1 MATVTP
7 ITGHHQ
13 PVREGSPTMPIRQY
27 TNYLTKVRRL
37 RPNTIRL
44 RRFYAEKL
52 LDDLPN
58 VEQTTAADLSAWV
71 ASRPDWSAETVNAA
85 ISTARSFYA
94 WAVMVGMI
102 PASPA
107 AALRPVRVP
116 NKVAPIASDNAVL
129 WAVVRAPNEDA
140 AMILLG
146 AECGLR
152 VHEIAK
158 LHTQDRDGE
167 WLTIIG
173 KGGQTRQVHISP
185 ELAIFLDG
193 IESRHGFG
201 YYFRGRNGGHVVI
214 QTVYR
219 HIKKWTGMN
228 PHSLRHRA
236 ATTVYREAGNDIRL
250 AQVFLGHA
258 SPETTARYVHVEKE
272 DLVRA
277 SEGARML
284 RKFVEAA

>member
-1 MATVTP
+1 M
-7 ITGHHQ
+7 
-13 PVREGSPTMPIRQY
+13 SIRQY
-27 TNYLTKVRRL
+27 TNYLTNVRRL
-37 RPNTIRL
+37 RPNTVRL
-44 RRFYAEKL
+44 RSFYAEKL
-52 LDDLPN
+52 LDAFPD
-58 VEQTTAADLSAWV
+58 VTQTTAADLSAWV

-94 WAVMVGMI
+94 WAVVVGLI
-102 PASPA
+102 PTSPA
-107 AALRPVRVP
+107 ATLNLVRVP
-116 NKVAPIASDNAVL
+116 NKTAPIASDDAIL

-167 WLTIIG
+167 WLTVIG
-173 KGGQTRQVHISP
+173 KGGQSRRVHISP

-201 YYFRGRNGGHVVI
+201 YYFRGKRGGHIVI

-219 HIKKWTGMN
+219 HIKRWTGMN

-236 ATTVYREAGNDIRL
+236 GTTVYRATGNDIRL

-258 SPETTARYVHVEKE
+258 SPETTARYVHVEQE
-272 DLVRA
+272 DLIRA
-277 SEGARML
+277 SRGSRML
-284 RKFVEAA
+284 RQFAEAA